1 MSKPDSDHAAPMAK
15 ALAAA
20 RDSAQ
25 HCLLAAAEALAEKL
39 PIDGVICSRLWR
51 RPGRKPVSV
60 LVLWPCWVLE
70 AECGTGSLIA
80 DTHIAELAVWR
91 PDTAAFLRRMAE
103 AGPAKSLFFYPPQS
117 RRQRVTVDALCVLRV
132 HDATTCELRAESEP
146 GQPGVLRA
154 GFEALT
160 PADLAPRLT

>member
-1 MSKPDSDHAAPMAK
+1 MTKPDTEPTPMTK

-25 HCLLAAAEALAEKL
+25 HCLQVAADAIAAKVSG
-39 PIDGVICSRLWR
+39 DGVICSGLMRN
-51 RPGRKPVSV
+51 PGRKPVSV

-70 AECGTGSLIA
+70 LEPGTGTIIA
-80 DTHIAELAVWR
+80 ETHIAELQAKR
-91 PDTAAFLRRMAE
+91 PDTAAFLQRMAE
-103 AGPAKSLFFYPPQS
+103 GGPAKSMFLYPAQS
-117 RRQRVTVDALCVLRV
+117 RRQRATVDALCVLRV
-132 HDATTCELRAESEP
+132 RDATTGELRAESEP

-154 GFEALT
+154 GFEPLT